1 MYEKGVS
8 ICITA
13 YKADKFIKEC
23 LDSVMNQTWFKT
35 HDNWEIIVGVDGCAR
50 TLHYLQ
56 SIMGNYKNL
65 RVLMMD
71 SNKGTYVTTNTIMKE
86 AKYSGLIRFDSDDK
100 MLPIMVQRI
109 LEEKKDN
116 DLIYFRM
123 QNFGNN
129 TARNSSCGQV
139 YIRHE
144 VFDKF
149 GGYRPW
155 VCSADLELQKRLK
168 KFVKVKKIREV
179 LFNRRIHNANLTVDK
194 KTNFTSPIRLSI
206 NQTIERE
213 KFNFEKEAIIEC
225 VTNTFKEIFPDT
237 DISCYK
243 IEDEFKVENNEVK
256 SCNRKVSAIRAKKR
270 KALHRRVNY
279 KYHVLS

>member
-1 MYEKGVS
+1 MYEKGIS

-13 YKADKFIKEC
+13 YKADKYIKEC
-23 LDSVMNQTWFKT
+23 LDSVMNQTWFKD
-35 HDNWEIIVGVDGCAR
+35 HDNWEVIVGIDGCAK

-56 SIMGNYKNL
+56 SIMGEYKNL

-100 MLPIMVQRI
+100 MLPQMVQRI

-116 DLIYFRM
+116 DLVFFRM
-123 QNFGNN
+123 QNFGKN
-129 TARNSSCGQV
+129 TAKNSACGQI

-155 VCSADLELQKRLK
+155 ICSADYELQKRLK
-168 KFVKVKKIREV
+168 KFTKSKKIREV
-179 LFNRRIHNANLTVDK
+179 LFNRRIHDTNLTVDA
-194 KTNFTSPIRLSI
+194 KTNFSSSIRMSI

-213 KFNFEKEAIIEC
+213 KFNFEHDAIIKCE
-225 VTNTFKEIFPDT
+225 TNTFKEIFPET
-237 DISCYK
+237 DISSYVVQ
-243 IEDEFKVENNEVK
+243 EEKVVETEQKN
-256 SCNRKVSAIRAKKR
+256 CNRKVSAIRLKKR
-270 KALHRRVNY
+270 KTVGGITY

>member
-1 MYEKGVS
+1 MYENGVS

-129 TARNSSCGQV
+129 TARNNSCGQV

-149 GGYRPW
+149 GGYKPW
-155 VCSADLELQKRLK
+155 ICSADLELQKRLK
-168 KFVKVKKIREV
+168 NFVKVKKIREV

-194 KTNFTSPIRLSI
+194 KTNFTSPIRISI
-206 NQTIERE
+206 NQTIEKE

-237 DISCYK
+237 DISKYK
-243 IEDEFKVENNEVK
+243 TEEEPKAEEVEVK
-256 SCNRKVSAIRAKKR
+256 GCNRKVSAIRAKKR
-270 KALHRRVNY
+270 KVLHRRVNY

>member
-1 MYEKGVS
+1 MYENGVS
-8 ICITA
+8 VCITA
-13 YKADKFIKEC
+13 YKSDKYIKEC
-23 LDSVMNQTWFKT
+23 LDSIMNQTWFKT
-35 HDNWEIIVGVDGCAR
+35 HDNWEVIVGVDGCAN

-129 TARNSSCGQV
+129 TAINSSCGQV

-149 GGYRPW
+149 GGYKPW
-155 VCSADLELQKRLK
+155 VCSADLELMKRLR

-179 LFNRRIHNANLTVDK
+179 LFNRRIHNANLTIDK
-194 KTNFTSPIRLSI
+194 KTNFTSPIRISI
-206 NQTIERE
+206 NKTIEKE

-243 IEDEFKVENNEVK
+243 IEDELNVEHNEVK
-256 SCNRKVSAIRAKKR
+256 SCNRKVSAIRAKK
-270 KALHRRVNY
+270 KKVLHRRVNY

>member
-23 LDSVMNQTWFKT
+23 LDSVVNQTWFNT

-109 LEEKKDN
+109 LEEKNDN
-116 DLIYFRM
+116 DLLYFRM
-123 QNFGNN
+123 QNFGKN
-129 TARNSSCGQV
+129 TAKNSSCGQI
-139 YIRHE
+139 YLRHE

-155 VCSADLELQKRLK
+155 ICSADLELMKRLK
-168 KFVKVKKIREV
+168 KFIKIKKIKEV
-179 LFNRRIHNANLTVDK
+179 LFLRRIHDSNLTVDR

-206 NQTIERE
+206 NQTIEKE
-213 KFNFEKEAIIEC
+213 KFYFEKDAIIEC
-225 VTNTFKEIFPDT
+225 VINTFKEIFSDT
-237 DISCYK
+237 DISEYK
-243 IEDEFKVENNEVK
+243 IEEEPKAEEVEVK
-256 SCNRKVSAIRAKKR
+256 GCNRKVSAIMAKKR
-270 KALHRRVNY
+270 KVQNRVNY

>member
-1 MYEKGVS
+1 MYEKGIS

-13 YKADKFIKEC
+13 YKSDKYIKEC
-23 LDSVMNQTWFKT
+23 LDSVMNQTWFQD
-35 HDNWEIIVGVDGCAR
+35 HDNWEVIVGIDGCAK

-56 SIMGNYKNL
+56 SIMGEYKNL

-100 MLPIMVQRI
+100 MLPHMVKRIM
-109 LEEKKDN
+109 EEKKDN
-116 DLIYFRM
+116 DIIYFRM
-123 QNFGNN
+123 QNFGKN
-129 TARNSSCGQV
+129 TATNSACGQI
-139 YIRHE
+139 YMRHE

-155 VCSADLELQKRLK
+155 VCSADYELQKRLK
-168 KFVKVKKIREV
+168 KFTKSKKIREV
-179 LFNRRIHNANLTVDK
+179 LFNRRVHDTNLTVDA
-194 KTNFTSPIRLSI
+194 KTNFSSPIRMSI

-213 KFNFEKEAIIEC
+213 KFNFEHDAIIKCE
-225 VTNTFKEIFPDT
+225 TNTFKEIFPDT

-243 IEDEFKVENNEVK
+243 IPEEKIMEEPSGK
-256 SCNRKVSAIRAKKR
+256 TCNRKVYAVRARKKL
-270 KALHRRVNY
+270 KPGGVVY

>member
-13 YKADKFIKEC
+13 YNADKYIKDC
-23 LDSVMNQTWFKT
+23 LDSVMNQTWFKD
-35 HDNWEIIVGVDGCAR
+35 HDNWEVIVGIDGCAK

-56 SIMGNYKNL
+56 SIMQNYKNL

-86 AKYSGLIRFDSDDK
+86 AKYDGLIRFDSDDK

-109 LEEKKDN
+109 MEEKKDN
-116 DLIYFRM
+116 DLVFFRM
-123 QNFGNN
+123 QNFGK
-129 TARNSSCGQV
+129 NSAKNSACGQI

-144 VFDKF
+144 IFDKF

-155 VCSADLELQKRLK
+155 VCSADFELQKRLK
-168 KFVKVKKIREV
+168 NFTKHKKIREV
-179 LFNRRIHNANLTVDK
+179 LFNRRIHDKNLTVDA
-194 KTNFTSPIRLSI
+194 KTNFSSPIRLSI

-213 KFNFEKEAIIEC
+213 KFNFEKDAIIEC
-225 VTNTFKEIFPDT
+225 ITNTFKEILPDT
-237 DISCYK
+237 DISSYVYL
-243 IEDEFKVENNEVK
+243 EDTNTEYEEEKK
-256 SCNRKVSAIRAKKR
+256 CNRRVSKIRAKKR
-270 KALHRRVNY
+270 TKSGVVVY
-279 KYHVLS
+279 KYHILS